1 MSKLI
6 QSQQVILKDL
16 GLYPG
21 EIDGS
26 WCKLSESAMAGF
38 QHTAGFAGLKARP
51 ANQYFSPFEELPKGW
66 TWAEDGSEI
75 FVDEN
80 GVAEAVKAKIDAD
93 AAEAAAL
100 AQKEADDKAA
110 ADKAQ
115 ADADAAALAQKEA
128 DDKAAADAA
137 AAAAVVVEP
146 AVVEPA
152 PAAEPVVPGAAPLKK
167 K

>member
-110 ADKAQ
+110 AD
-115 ADADAAALAQKEA
+115 
-128 DDKAAADAA
+128 AA

-152 PAAEPVVPGAAPLKK
+152 PAAPAAEPVVPGAAPLKK